1 MDREG
6 LIKEFSLKIA
16 SKVVR
21 EFEGNDNYTVHD
33 LRNYTEL
40 LLNELVSENES
51 LHLVSYCE
59 CCDGTGYIEGEH
71 YDDIQACLT
80 CNGSGR

>member
-40 LLNELVSENES
+40 LLNELVSDRYTLLATANVVMVRDILRENIMMIYKR
-51 LHLVSYCE
+51 V
-59 CCDGTGYIEGEH
+59 
-71 YDDIQACLT
+71 
-80 CNGSGR
+80 